1 MAGAAFFGLAKDGY
15 GAFSNG
21 WGEIPSSFHGKHG
34 NMEGQRMFP
43 QSAFFRCVR
52 GNSVRISN
60 LSQSPRCT
68 EIAIH
73 GFPAKS
79 FMKETCDK

>member
-43 QSAFFRCVR
+43 QSAFFSCAGEFGAHFKFEPVTSMYRDCHTWFSCKIFYERNV
-52 GNSVRISN
+52 
-60 LSQSPRCT
+60 
-68 EIAIH
+68 
-73 GFPAKS
+73 
-79 FMKETCDK
+79 